1 MTEYA
6 PGEVKY
12 KLATLRSEV
21 GEMALTY
28 IHELDQKRKETNSIL
43 QVKCEQS

>member
-1 MTEYA
+1 VT
-6 PGEVKY
+6 VQK
-12 KLATLRSEV
+12 SDD
-21 GEMALTY
+21 